1 MVNVTEIAQ
10 ERGYLNIPEGT
21 LIDVDEMG
29 RYRDDEI
36 MILTTGSQGEPMAGL
51 SRMATNNHRTIEIT
65 PNDTIIISATPIPG
79 NEAAVVVPST
89 IYCA

>member
-1 MVNVTEIAQ
+1 M
-10 ERGYLNIPEGT
+10 
-21 LIDVDEMG
+21 IDVDEMG

-65 PNDTIIISATPIPG
+65 PNDTIIISATRRFR
-79 NEAAVVVPST
+79 AMKQRLVVPST